1 MKSIG
6 TRIATWYA
14 CAATATLAGMSVV
27 GYHFLE
33 NHLIHGLD
41 LFNEAEFEQI
51 EAHLGPDYKT
61 LSVPFIEMRV
71 RDIADFSYTLFY
83 IEIDV
88 PRKGAVFRST
98 NLNGQTIPDVRGE
111 KRFITTIP
119 DVGEVRAVE
128 FQKIP
133 FEVTI
138 ATPMRP
144 VREVMSSYAEVSVM
158 LLGGMLVISLGIGF
172 GLSRLLL
179 WPMRLIRDTANRIR
193 SDNLSQRIPVADVR
207 DEISDVAHLLNQM
220 FDRLEASF
228 AQIRQ
233 FTADASHE
241 LKTPLSLIRLHSEK
255 MLSDPAL
262 APVHRDAVQVQL
274 EEVERLTRI
283 IEELLFLSRA
293 DARVMELKRT
303 RQSPTVLLQS
313 VAQDADVL
321 VEHHGMRFEL
331 QEHGRGTVSYEL
343 KWMRQVLLNLLTN
356 AIHVSPA
363 GGRIRIM
370 STLDAS
376 TWRLEVEDQ
385 GPGLPPAQ
393 RERVFD
399 RFVRVGLPNADYA
412 GSGLGLAI
420 CRSIVELHGGKIS
433 ADAGEGD
440 VGLRVIIEIPADGV
454 A

>member
-6 TRIATWYA
+6 TRIALWYA
-14 CAATATLAGMSVV
+14 CAATTTLAGMSVV
-27 GYHFLE
+27 GYEFLE
-33 NHLIHGLD
+33 NHLVHGLD
-41 LFNEAEFEQI
+41 LFNEAEFQQI

-88 PRKGAVFRST
+88 PKKGAVFRST
-98 NLNGQTIPDVRGE
+98 NLNGQTIPDVKGE

-119 DVGEVRAVE
+119 DIGEVRATE

-144 VREVMSSYAEVSVM
+144 VRDLMSSYVEVSAM
-158 LLGGMLVISLGIGF
+158 LLGGMLVVSLGIGF
-172 GLSRLLL
+172 GLSRVLL
-179 WPMRLIRDTANRIR
+179 WPIRLIRDTANRIR
-193 SDNLSQRIPVADVR
+193 SDNLSERIPVADVR
-207 DEISDVAHLLNQM
+207 DEISDLARLLNQM
-220 FDRLEASF
+220 FDRLESSF

-255 MLSDPAL
+255 MLSDQAL
-262 APVHRDAVQVQL
+262 AANHRDAVQVQL

-293 DARVMELKRT
+293 DARVMQLKRT
-303 RQSPTVLLQS
+303 RQSPAALLQS

-321 VEHHGMRFEL
+321 VQHHGMRFEL
-331 QEHGRGTVSYEL
+331 DEQGQGQVAYEL

-363 GGRIRIM
+363 GGRIRL
-370 STLDAS
+370 SSALDAS
-376 TWRLEVEDQ
+376 AWRLELQDQ
-385 GPGLPPAQ
+385 GPGLPAAQ
-393 RERVFD
+393 RDRVFD
-399 RFVRVGLPNADYA
+399 RFVRMGTPGTEYQ

-420 CRSIVELHGGKIS
+420 CRSIVELHGGRIS
-433 ADAGEGD
+433 AAPGPDD
-440 VGLRVIIEIPADGV
+440 VGLRVIIEIPLDDV

>member
-1 MKSIG
+1 MTSIG

-41 LFNEAEFEQI
+41 LFNEAEFGQI

-61 LSVPFIEMRV
+61 LSVPFIEMRI

-88 PRKGAVFRST
+88 PKKGAVFRST

-111 KRFITTIP
+111 KRFVTVIP
-119 DVGEVRAVE
+119 DVGEVRATE

-144 VREVMSSYAEVSVM
+144 VRDLMASYVKVSAM
-158 LLGGMLVISLGIGF
+158 LLAGMLVISLGIGF
-172 GLSRLLL
+172 GFSHVLL
-179 WPMRLIRDTANRIR
+179 WPIRLIRDTANRIR
-193 SDNLSQRIPVADVR
+193 SDNLSERIPVGDVQ
-207 DEISDVAHLLNQM
+207 DEISDVARLLNQM
-220 FDRLEASF
+220 FDRLESSF

-241 LKTPLSLIRLHSEK
+241 LKTPLSLIRLHSER
-255 MLSDPAL
+255 MLADPSL
-262 APVHRDAVQVQL
+262 ANQHREAVQVQL

-293 DARVMELKRT
+293 DARVMELQRT
-303 RQSPTVLLQS
+303 RQSPSLLLQS
-313 VAQDADVL
+313 VAQDAEVL
-321 VEHHGMRFEL
+321 VEHHGMRFCLDEQGSGL
-331 QEHGRGTVSYEL
+331 VAYEL
-343 KWMRQVLLNLLTN
+343 KWLRQVLLNLLTN
-356 AIHVSPA
+356 AIHVSAPA
-363 GGRIRIM
+363 GLISLSSSLRDG
-370 STLDAS
+370 

-385 GPGLPPAQ
+385 GPGLSPTE
-393 RERVFD
+393 RERAFD
-399 RFVRVGLPNADYA
+399 RFVRLGSPRADYP

-420 CRSIVELHGGKIS
+420 CRSIVELHGGRIS
-433 ADAGEGD
+433 ASAGTGD
-440 VGLRVIIEIPADGV
+440 VGLRVIIEIPADV

>member
-88 PRKGAVFRST
+88 PKKGAMFRST

-119 DVGEVRAVE
+119 DVGEVRATE

-144 VREVMSSYAEVSVM
+144 VRDLMASYVQVSAM

-193 SDNLSQRIPVADVR
+193 SDNLSERIPVSDVR
-207 DEISDVAHLLNQM
+207 DEISDVAVLLNQM

-228 AQIRQ
+228 SQIRQ

-262 APVHRDAVQVQL
+262 APAHRDAVQVQL

-283 IEELLFLSRA
+283 IEELLLLSRA

-303 RQSPTVLLQS
+303 RQSPSTLLHS
-313 VAQDADVL
+313 LAPDAEAL

-331 QEHGRGTVSYEL
+331 REQGAGTVAYEL

-363 GGRIRIM
+363 GGRIRLTSM
-370 STLDAS
+370 LDANA
-376 TWRLEVEDQ
+376 WRLEVEDQ
-385 GPGLPPAQ
+385 GPGLSPAQ
-393 RERVFD
+393 RERAFD
-399 RFVRVGLPNADYA
+399 RFVRIASPGAGYA

-420 CRSIVELHGGKIS
+420 CRSIVELHGGHIS
-433 ADAGEGD
+433 ATAGEDG
-440 VGLRVIIEIPADGV
+440 VGLCVIIEIPIDAAD
-454 A
+454 

>member
-41 LFNEAEFEQI
+41 LLNEAEFQQI

-88 PRKGAVFRST
+88 PKKGAVFRST

-111 KRFITTIP
+111 KRFVTMIP

-144 VREVMSSYAEVSVM
+144 VREVMTSYAQVSAM

-172 GLSRLLL
+172 GLSHLLL

-193 SDNLSQRIPVADVR
+193 SDNLSERIPVADVR
-207 DEISDVAHLLNQM
+207 DEISDVARLLNQM

-228 AQIRQ
+228 SQIRQ

-255 MLSDPAL
+255 MLADPAL

-293 DARVMELKRT
+293 DAHVMELKRT
-303 RQSPTVLLQS
+303 RQSPAVLLRS
-313 VAQDADVL
+313 VEQDAFVL

-331 QEHGRGTVSYEL
+331 KEQGNGTVSYEL

-363 GGRIRIM
+363 GGRIKLV
-370 STLDAS
+370 SLLEGD

-385 GPGLPPAQ
+385 GPGLPLAQ
-393 RERVFD
+393 RERAFD
-399 RFVRVGLPNADYA
+399 RFVRIGMPNASYS

-420 CRSIVELHGGKIS
+420 CRSIVELHGGKIC
-433 ADAGEGD
+433 ATAGED
-440 VGLRVIIEIPADGV
+440 EVGLRVIIEISADGL

>member
-6 TRIATWYA
+6 TRIALWYA
-14 CAATATLAGMSVV
+14 CAATTTLACMSVV

-41 LFNEAEFEQI
+41 LFNEAEFQQI
-51 EAHLGPDYKT
+51 EAHLGPDYRT

-88 PRKGAVFRST
+88 PKKGAVFRST

-119 DVGEVRAVE
+119 DVGEVRATE

-144 VREVMSSYAEVSVM
+144 VRDLMSSYVEVSAM

-179 WPMRLIRDTANRIR
+179 WPIRLIRDTANRIR
-193 SDNLSQRIPVADVR
+193 SDNLSERIPVADVR
-207 DEISDVAHLLNQM
+207 DEISDVARLLNQM
-220 FDRLEASF
+220 FDRLESSF

-255 MLSDPAL
+255 MLADPEL
-262 APVHRDAVQVQL
+262 ANHHRDAVQVQL

-293 DARVMELKRT
+293 DARVMQLKRT
-303 RQSPTVLLQS
+303 RQSPAVLLQS
-313 VAQDADVL
+313 VSQDAAVL

-331 QEHGRGTVSYEL
+331 EEQGDGQVAYEL
-343 KWMRQVLLNLLTN
+343 KWMRQVLLNVLTN

-363 GGRIRIM
+363 GGRIRLV
-370 STLDAS
+370 SSLDAG
-376 TWRLEVEDQ
+376 TWRLEVLDE
-385 GPGLPPAQ
+385 GPGLPASQ

-399 RFVRVGLPNADYA
+399 RFVRMGSPGADYH

-420 CRSIVELHGGKIS
+420 CRSIVELHGGRIS
-433 ADAGEGD
+433 ATAGPGD
-440 VGLRVIIEIPADGV
+440 VGLRVIIEIPADG
-454 A
+454 AA

>member
-1 MKSIG
+1 MTSIG

-41 LFNEAEFEQI
+41 LFNEAEFGQI

-61 LSVPFIEMRV
+61 LSVPFIEMRI

-88 PRKGAVFRST
+88 PKKGAVFRST

-111 KRFITTIP
+111 KRFVTVIP
-119 DVGEVRAVE
+119 DVGEVRATE

-144 VREVMSSYAEVSVM
+144 VRDLMTSYVQVSAM
-158 LLGGMLVISLGIGF
+158 LLGGMLIISLGIGF
-172 GLSRLLL
+172 GFSHVLL
-179 WPMRLIRDTANRIR
+179 WPIRLIRDTANRIR
-193 SDNLSQRIPVADVR
+193 SDNLSERIPVGDVQ
-207 DEISDVAHLLNQM
+207 DEISDVARLLNQM
-220 FDRLEASF
+220 FDRLESSF
-228 AQIRQ
+228 SQIRQ

-241 LKTPLSLIRLHSEK
+241 LKTPLSLIRLHSER
-255 MLSDPAL
+255 MLADPSL
-262 APVHRDAVQVQL
+262 AIQHREAVQVQL

-293 DARVMELKRT
+293 DARVMELQLT
-303 RQSPTVLLQS
+303 RQSPSLLLQS
-313 VAQDADVL
+313 VAQDAEVL
-321 VEHHGMRFEL
+321 VEHHGMRFFLDEQGAGL
-331 QEHGRGTVSYEL
+331 VAYEL

-356 AIHVSPA
+356 AIHVSPPS
-363 GGRIRIM
+363 GLIRL
-370 STLDAS
+370 SSSLRDGS
-376 TWRLEVEDQ
+376 WRLEVEDQ
-385 GPGLPPAQ
+385 GPGLSPIE
-393 RERVFD
+393 RERAFD
-399 RFVRVGLPNADYA
+399 RFVRLGSPRADNP

-420 CRSIVELHGGKIS
+420 CRSIVELHGGHIS
-433 ADAGEGD
+433 ASAGTGD
-440 VGLRVIIEIPADGV
+440 VGLRVIIEIPTEV

>member
-1 MKSIG
+1 MTSIG

-41 LFNEAEFEQI
+41 LFNEAEFGQI
-51 EAHLGPDYKT
+51 EAHLGPDYRT
-61 LSVPFIEMRV
+61 LSVPFIEMRI

-88 PRKGAVFRST
+88 PKKGAVFRST

-111 KRFITTIP
+111 KRFVTVIP
-119 DVGEVRAVE
+119 DVGEVRATE

-144 VREVMSSYAEVSVM
+144 VRDLMASYVQVSAM
-158 LLGGMLVISLGIGF
+158 LLAGMLVISLGIGF
-172 GLSRLLL
+172 GFSHILL
-179 WPMRLIRDTANRIR
+179 WPIRLIRDTANRIR
-193 SDNLSQRIPVADVR
+193 SDNLSERIPVGDVQ
-207 DEISDVAHLLNQM
+207 DEISDVARLLNQM
-220 FDRLEASF
+220 FDRLESSF
-228 AQIRQ
+228 AHIRQ

-241 LKTPLSLIRLHSEK
+241 LKTPLSLIRLHSER
-255 MLSDPAL
+255 MLADPSL
-262 APVHRDAVQVQL
+262 GNQHREAVQVQL

-283 IEELLFLSRA
+283 IEELLLLSRA
-293 DARVMELKRT
+293 DARVMELQLT
-303 RQSPTVLLQS
+303 RQSPSLLLQS
-313 VAQDADVL
+313 VAQDAEVL
-321 VEHHGMRFEL
+321 VEHHGMRFLLDEQGSGL
-331 QEHGRGTVSYEL
+331 VAYEL

-356 AIHVSPA
+356 AIHVSPP
-363 GGRIRIM
+363 GGLIRL
-370 STLDAS
+370 SSSLRDGS
-376 TWRLEVEDQ
+376 WWLEVEDQ
-385 GPGLPPAQ
+385 GSGLSPTE
-393 RERVFD
+393 RERAFD
-399 RFVRVGLPNADYA
+399 RFVRLGGPRADYP

-420 CRSIVELHGGKIS
+420 CRSIVELHGGHIS
-433 ADAGEGD
+433 ASAGTGD
-440 VGLRVIIEIPADGV
+440 VGLRVIIEIPTDV